1 MIRSVGQTLIGYFF
15 RNTEFVEFSVST
27 ASQTNCPA
35 YRSSA
40 LSVNT
45 NARMERQ
52 VCHHGAQ
59 ASTNTGTFF
68 RFASARA
75 LE

>member
-1 MIRSVGQTLIGYFF
+1 MSVGQTLIGYFV
-15 RNTEFVEFSVST
+15 RNDALAEFSVST

-45 NARMERQ
+45 NARMERH

-59 ASTNTGTFF
+59 ASAKSGTFF
-68 RFASARA
+68 RFASLSA